1 MTYPGWANIV
11 SIKCSRVYTILR
23 LLPRSLSLSV
33 QSWYD
38 QSAQAVQPNGRAAG
52 EEDAEE
58 AENLRPASSIVC
70 QGGAEVG
77 EARTAGEV
85 WVSLLSVVVVDH
97 HPEHGEEHGQLE
109 EDGVD
114 Q

>member
-1 MTYPGWANIV
+1 MF
-11 SIKCSRVYTILR
+11 
-23 LLPRSLSLSV
+23 SV

-38 QSAQAVQPNGRAAG
+38 QPWEAIEADSRQAGGGNTDDG
-52 EEDAEE
+52 EE
-58 AENLRPASSIVC
+58 LGPASSVGH
-70 QGGAEVG
+70 GGTEGG
-77 EARTAGEV
+77 EGGTAGQV
-85 WVSLLSVVVVDH
+85 CVSLQPVVVVDH